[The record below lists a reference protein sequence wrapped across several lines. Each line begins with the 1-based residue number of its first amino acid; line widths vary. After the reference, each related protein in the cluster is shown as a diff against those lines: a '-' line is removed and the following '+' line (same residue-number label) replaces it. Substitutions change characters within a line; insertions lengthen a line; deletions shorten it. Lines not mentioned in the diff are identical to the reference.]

1 MTVAQAW
8 NQFLILGQD
17 DIGMRGRAIW
27 RLMSKLYYTSA
38 TIRCQQPI
46 ALSVGRVYEV
56 CDWVVLQH
64 LISFFAGQFFQT
76 ISERSKVLLTLTNDI
91 VCVSV
96 PSLPLQNRETKS

>member
-17 DIGMRGRAIW
+17 DIGMRGRTIW
-27 RLMSKLYYTSA
+27 RLMAKLYYTSA

-56 CDWVVLQH
+56 CDWGVLRH

-76 ISERSKVLLTLTNDI
+76 ISERAQVLLTLTNDI
-91 VCVSV
+91 VCASV
-96 PSLPLQNRETKS
+96 PSLPLQDRDTKS